1 MLILLLNLKFI
12 GVKVVAVVALV
23 AEVVAEAAEAAVA
36 VVVILLEVGIMDMGA
51 VDQLLGLCSVPLSHL
66 SYLLSSGVF
75 FIEKLSDAGRKDI
88 KISNIRGTEIRRKLK
103 YR

>member
-1 MLILLLNLKFI
+1 MLKFI
-12 GVKVVAVVALV
+12 GVVVEVVGAVEAVEAVVAVVA
-23 AEVVAEAAEAAVA
+23 
-36 VVVILLEVGIMDMGA
+36 VVVIQLEAGIMDLGA
-51 VDQLLGLCSVPLSHL
+51 ADQLLGLCSVPLSHL
-66 SYLLSSGVF
+66 SYLLSSGIF